1 MRGAASDTGPPAGRL
16 LGRDEIEAAYTDE
29 LETLGRQRLMNLSA
43 GYQEMLKKNPHDMN
57 ALAQL
62 GILFA
67 ENGLTSEALEQFQ
80 KMLAHDKTNALALNN
95 IGNISYQE
103 SRFDDARQAY
113 EAALKASS
121 GEPGIMVNL
130 ARTLLQTGK
139 KEEAKKLFQDAAAI
153 DPRVLRQYA
162 DLAVSLEIV
171 K

>member
-1 MRGAASDTGPPAGRL
+1 
-16 LGRDEIEAAYTDE
+16 
-29 LETLGRQRLMNLSA
+29 
-43 GYQEMLKKNPHDMN
+43 MN
-57 ALAQL
+57 ALGQL

-80 KMLAHDKTNALALNN
+80 KMLALDKTNALALNN
-95 IGNISYQE
+95 IGNISYLQG
-103 SRFDDARQAY
+103 RFDDARQAY
-113 EAALKASS
+113 EAALKASP

-130 ARTLLQTGK
+130 ARALLQTGK
-139 KEEAKKLFQDAAAI
+139 KEDAKKLFQDAAAI